1 MAAAKAPLTI
11 RELKND
17 LEVFVLSRLDHH
29 PGSSDISLVIRPTK
43 QRQQGLPK

>member
-1 MAAAKAPLTI
+1 MASKQPLE
-11 RELKND
+11 RKELKND

-29 PGSSDISLVIRPTK
+29 PGSSDISLALRPTK